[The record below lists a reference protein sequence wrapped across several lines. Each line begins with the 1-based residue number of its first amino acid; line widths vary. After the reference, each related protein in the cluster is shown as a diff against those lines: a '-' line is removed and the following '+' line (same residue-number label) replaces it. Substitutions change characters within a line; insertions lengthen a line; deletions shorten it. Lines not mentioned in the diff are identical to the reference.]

1 MIFLSRVQCS
11 LHSIQFG
18 SASKQ
23 SMPNDES
30 TDNLNFYLDYLV
42 DFFLVSCSPFSPP
55 PFHIRLH
62 RVLVFQHIRRQLVSS
77 FVPRNRC
84 QQRRCTRGR
93 NVCNFS
99 SPDASCTLMPRALL
113 RFNQCHNPLGPRRT
127 VAHVLVHQLR
137 VLAVF
142 VTLGFP
148 SSDSMSSSPSQIV
161 VSQLTTNCF
170 LLLRRSSD
178 ALIST
183 TTHTLTLVS
192 FSRLSFSSL
201 HSDLFKPF
209 SFTRSRSNIAQKL
222 TDP

>member
-1 MIFLSRVQCS
+1 MFLARSVFAALYPIWLCLQ
-11 LHSIQFG
+11 
-18 SASKQ
+18 Q

-84 QQRRCTRGR
+84 QQRRSTRGR

-99 SPDASCTLMPRALL
+99 SPGASCTLMPRALL

-127 VAHVLVHQLR
+127 VAHVPCTN
-137 VLAVF
+137 F
-142 VTLGFP
+142 VSLPFSLPWVSFIRLNVKLSVTSYCFPANNILFP
-148 SSDSMSSSPSQIV
+148 SSS
-161 VSQLTTNCF
+161 T
-170 LLLRRSSD
+170 
-178 ALIST
+178 LIRC
-183 TTHTLTLVS
+183 THVNNYA
-192 FSRLSFSSL
+192 
-201 HSDLFKPF
+201 HSDFGIFLGC
-209 SFTRSRSNIAQKL
+209 RSLRYIV
-222 TDP
+222 TF